1 MLSWVQSVR
10 FGSQGWRPARQVP
23 VIRPGSRRCSAS
35 GFRPGPATRTDAAVS
50 GGCASQHHRPPSG
63 STGSPDGMSGRPPR
77 QNYLV
82 GQGAIGAAIN
92 FVLNDAIAGI
102 VYRHLA
108 HVPLYGE

>member
-1 MLSWVQSVR
+1 
-10 FGSQGWRPARQVP
+10 
-23 VIRPGSRRCSAS
+23 
-35 GFRPGPATRTDAAVS
+35 
-50 GGCASQHHRPPSG
+50 
-63 STGSPDGMSGRPPR
+63 MSGRPPR

-92 FVLNDAIAGI
+92 FVLNDATAGI